1 MKMGKQLLSIGN
13 FIFLLLIMMSSSR
26 DELYILTLVQQDLGA
41 LDGIEVGSD
50 DETIVDLNIFH
61 TNDIH
66 GGVDENIGFAKF
78 KHFINLANEYTRAE
92 GYLVLDA
99 GDIFHGTPFATVEL
113 GESVAQVLKVV
124 GYDAMSPGNHDFNY
138 GQDRLVELGKV
149 ADVELLAANVKTIE
163 GKLRYGDCFV
173 KEIGE
178 MRVGVFGLTT
188 PETGTKTN
196 PENVVGLTFGT
207 EEEIVAEAKL
217 MVQVLQERGVDVIIG
232 LMHMGID
239 TDSRIKSTTIASQ
252 VDDID
257 LIIDGHSHSELNQYE
272 IVNGTIL
279 TSTGEHFKNVGV
291 VTIQYDLM
299 ADEIIKLVPHQISM
313 KQLEKCEED
322 TEVKSVIDRIKNN
335 QKSILEEVIGT
346 TAIKLEGGRSSVL
359 NGHTNLGHL
368 LTAAMLNETQADISL
383 INGGTIR
390 DSIDVGMITKGDVLK
405 VLPFS
410 NHIVTVEMTG
420 KQLIEILNQGLVIGS
435 GRFLH
440 FAGLLVEAKLVQ
452 EAGCPDRYEVL
463 SVQFNQQP
471 LELTQTYVVAM
482 NDFMVAGGDDY
493 QMSQSSNL
501 LNSFGTLD
509 EALISYV
516 KEYGEIAIL
525 NANQINNL
533 IILTE
538 EDMLSDENKVN
549 H

>member
-13 FIFLLLIMMSSSR
+13 FIFLLLIMMSSSK

-41 LDGIEVGSD
+41 LAGIEVGSD

-78 KHFINLANEYTRAE
+78 KYFINLANEYTRAE

-173 KEIGE
+173 KEIGG
-178 MRVGVFGLTT
+178 MSVGLFGLTT
-188 PETGTKTN
+188 PETVTKTN

-420 KQLIEILNQGLVIGS
+420 KQLIEILNKGLVIGS

>member
-13 FIFLLLIMMSSSR
+13 FIFLLLIMMSSSK

-173 KEIGE
+173 KEIGG
-178 MRVGVFGLTT
+178 MSVGLFGLTT
-188 PETGTKTN
+188 PETVTKTN

-420 KQLIEILNQGLVIGS
+420 KQLIEILNKGLVIGS

-482 NDFMVAGGDDY
+482 NDFMVVGGDDY

>member
-113 GESVAQVLKVV
+113 GQSVAQVLKVV

-138 GQDRLVELGKV
+138 GQDRLIELGKV

-207 EEEIVAEAKL
+207 EEEIVAEAKS

-335 QKSILEEVIGT
+335 QKSILEEVIGA

-452 EAGCPDRYEVL
+452 EAGCPNRYEVL

-533 IILTE
+533 IILTK
-538 EDMLSDENKVN
+538 EDMLSDGNKVN

>member
-207 EEEIVAEAKL
+207 EEEIVAEAKS

>member
-13 FIFLLLIMMSSSR
+13 FIFLLLIMMSSSK

-138 GQDRLVELGKV
+138 GQDRLIELGKV

-173 KEIGE
+173 KEIGG
-178 MRVGVFGLTT
+178 MSVGLFGLTT
-188 PETGTKTN
+188 PETVTKTN

-420 KQLIEILNQGLVIGS
+420 KQLIEILNKGLVIGS

>member
-1 MKMGKQLLSIGN
+1 MKMGKQLLGIGN

-50 DETIVDLNIFH
+50 DETIVDFNIFH

-113 GESVAQVLKVV
+113 GQSVAQVLKVV

-138 GQDRLVELGKV
+138 GQDRLIELGKV

-207 EEEIVAEAKL
+207 EEEIVAEAKS

>member
-1 MKMGKQLLSIGN
+1 MGKQLLSIGN
-13 FIFLLLIMMSSSR
+13 FIFLLLIMMSSSK

-173 KEIGE
+173 KEIGG
-178 MRVGVFGLTT
+178 MSVGLFGLTT
-188 PETGTKTN
+188 PETVTKTN

-252 VDDID
+252 FDDID

-420 KQLIEILNQGLVIGS
+420 KQLIEILNKGLVIGS

>member
-13 FIFLLLIMMSSSR
+13 FIFLLLIMMSSSK

-41 LDGIEVGSD
+41 LYWIEVGSD

-163 GKLRYGDCFV
+163 GKLRYGDCFF
-173 KEIGE
+173 KEIGG
-178 MRVGVFGLTT
+178 MSVGLFGLTT
-188 PETGTKTN
+188 PETVTKTN

-420 KQLIEILNQGLVIGS
+420 KQLIEILNKGLVIGS

>member
-1 MKMGKQLLSIGN
+1 MGKQLLSIGN

-50 DETIVDLNIFH
+50 DETIVDFNIFH

-113 GESVAQVLKVV
+113 GQSVAQVLKVV

-138 GQDRLVELGKV
+138 GQDRLIELGKV

-207 EEEIVAEAKL
+207 EEEIVAEAKS

>member
-13 FIFLLLIMMSSSR
+13 FIFLLLIMMSSSK

-163 GKLRYGDCFV
+163 GKLRYGDCFF
-173 KEIGE
+173 KEIGG
-178 MRVGVFGLTT
+178 MSVGLFGLTT
-188 PETGTKTN
+188 PETVTKTN

-420 KQLIEILNQGLVIGS
+420 KQLIESLNKGLVIGS

>member
-13 FIFLLLIMMSSSR
+13 FIFLLLIMMSSSK

-173 KEIGE
+173 KEIGG
-178 MRVGVFGLTT
+178 MSVGLFGLTT
-188 PETGTKTN
+188 PETVTKTN

-217 MVQVLQERGVDVIIG
+217 MVRVLQERGVDVIIG

-420 KQLIEILNQGLVIGS
+420 KQLIEILNKGLVIGS

>member
-1 MKMGKQLLSIGN
+1 MGKQLLSIGN
-13 FIFLLLIMMSSSR
+13 FIFLLLIMMSSSK

-173 KEIGE
+173 KEIGG
-178 MRVGVFGLTT
+178 MSVGLFGLTT
-188 PETGTKTN
+188 PETVTKTN

-420 KQLIEILNQGLVIGS
+420 KQLIEILNKGLVIGS

>member
-13 FIFLLLIMMSSSR
+13 FIFLLLIMMSSSK

-173 KEIGE
+173 KEIGG
-178 MRVGVFGLTT
+178 MSVGLFGLTT
-188 PETGTKTN
+188 PETVTKTN

-252 VDDID
+252 FDDID

-420 KQLIEILNQGLVIGS
+420 KQLIEILNKGLVIGS

-525 NANQINNL
+525 NANQISNL

-538 EDMLSDENKVN
+538 EDMLSLI
-549 H
+549 HI

>member
-13 FIFLLLIMMSSSR
+13 FIFLLLIMMSSSK

-207 EEEIVAEAKL
+207 EEEIVAEAKS

-420 KQLIEILNQGLVIGS
+420 KQLIEILNKGLVIGS

>member
-13 FIFLLLIMMSSSR
+13 FIFLLLIMMSSSK

-50 DETIVDLNIFH
+50 DETIVDFNIFH

-113 GESVAQVLKVV
+113 GQSVAQVLKVV

-138 GQDRLVELGKV
+138 GQDRLIELGKV

-207 EEEIVAEAKL
+207 EEEIVAEAKS

>member
-13 FIFLLLIMMSSSR
+13 FIFLLLIMMSSSK

-173 KEIGE
+173 KEIGG
-178 MRVGVFGLTT
+178 MSVGLFGLTT
-188 PETGTKTN
+188 PETVTKTN

-217 MVQVLQERGVDVIIG
+217 MAQVLQERGVDVIIG

-252 VDDID
+252 FDDID

-420 KQLIEILNQGLVIGS
+420 KQLIEILNKGLVIGS

>member
-50 DETIVDLNIFH
+50 DETIVDFNIFH

-113 GESVAQVLKVV
+113 GQSVAQVLKVV

-138 GQDRLVELGKV
+138 GQDRLIELGKV

-178 MRVGVFGLTT
+178 MRFGVFGLTT

-207 EEEIVAEAKL
+207 EEEIVAEAKS

-482 NDFMVAGGDDY
+482 NDFIVAGGDDY

-533 IILTE
+533 IILTK
-538 EDMLSDENKVN
+538 EDMLSDGNKVN

>member
-13 FIFLLLIMMSSSR
+13 FIFLLLIMMSSSK

-78 KHFINLANEYTRAE
+78 KYFINLANEYTRAE

-173 KEIGE
+173 KEIGG
-178 MRVGVFGLTT
+178 MSVGLFGLTT
-188 PETGTKTN
+188 PETVTKTN

-420 KQLIEILNQGLVIGS
+420 KQLIEILNKGLVIGS

-525 NANQINNL
+525 NENQINNL

>member
-13 FIFLLLIMMSSSR
+13 FIFLLLIMMSSSK

-99 GDIFHGTPFATVEL
+99 GYIFHGTPFATVEL

-173 KEIGE
+173 KEIGG
-178 MRVGVFGLTT
+178 MSVGLFGLTT
-188 PETGTKTN
+188 PETVTKTN

-299 ADEIIKLVPHQISM
+299 TDEIIKLVPHQISM

-420 KQLIEILNQGLVIGS
+420 KQLIEILNKGLVIGS

>member
-1 MKMGKQLLSIGN
+1 MGKQLLSIGN
-13 FIFLLLIMMSSSR
+13 FIFLLLIMMSSSK

-50 DETIVDLNIFH
+50 DETLVDLNIFH

-173 KEIGE
+173 KELGG
-178 MRVGVFGLTT
+178 MSVGLFGLTT
-188 PETGTKTN
+188 PETVTKTN

-420 KQLIEILNQGLVIGS
+420 KQLIEILNKGLVIGS

>member
-1 MKMGKQLLSIGN
+1 MGKQLLSIGN
-13 FIFLLLIMMSSSR
+13 FIFLLLIMMSSSK

-50 DETIVDLNIFH
+50 DETIVDFNIFH

-113 GESVAQVLKVV
+113 GQSVAQVLKVV

-138 GQDRLVELGKV
+138 GQDRLIELGKV

-207 EEEIVAEAKL
+207 EEEIVAEAKS

>member
-13 FIFLLLIMMSSSR
+13 FIFLLLIMMSSSK

-173 KEIGE
+173 KEIGG
-178 MRVGVFGLTT
+178 MSVGLFGLTT
-188 PETGTKTN
+188 PETVTKTN

-346 TAIKLEGGRSSVL
+346 TAIKLE
-359 NGHTNLGHL
+359 
-368 LTAAMLNETQADISL
+368 
-383 INGGTIR
+383 
-390 DSIDVGMITKGDVLK
+390 
-405 VLPFS
+405 
-410 NHIVTVEMTG
+410 
-420 KQLIEILNQGLVIGS
+420 
-435 GRFLH
+435 
-440 FAGLLVEAKLVQ
+440 
-452 EAGCPDRYEVL
+452 
-463 SVQFNQQP
+463 
-471 LELTQTYVVAM
+471 
-482 NDFMVAGGDDY
+482 
-493 QMSQSSNL
+493 
-501 LNSFGTLD
+501 
-509 EALISYV
+509 
-516 KEYGEIAIL
+516 
-525 NANQINNL
+525 
-533 IILTE
+533 
-538 EDMLSDENKVN
+538 
-549 H
+549 

>member
-50 DETIVDLNIFH
+50 DETIVDFNIFH

-113 GESVAQVLKVV
+113 GQSVAQVLKVV

-138 GQDRLVELGKV
+138 GQDRLIELGKV

-207 EEEIVAEAKL
+207 EEEIVAEAKS

-471 LELTQTYVVAM
+471 LQLTQTYVVAM

>member
-13 FIFLLLIMMSSSR
+13 FIFLLLIMMSSSK

-124 GYDAMSPGNHDFNY
+124 GYDTMSPGNHDFNY

-173 KEIGE
+173 KEIGG
-178 MRVGVFGLTT
+178 MSVGLFGLTT
-188 PETGTKTN
+188 PETVTKTN

-420 KQLIEILNQGLVIGS
+420 KQLIEILNKGLVIGS

>member
-113 GESVAQVLKVV
+113 GQSVAQVLKVV

-138 GQDRLVELGKV
+138 GQDRLIELGKV
-149 ADVELLAANVKTIE
+149 ADVQLLAANVKTIE

-188 PETGTKTN
+188 PETVTKTN

-207 EEEIVAEAKL
+207 EEEIVAEAKS

>member
-13 FIFLLLIMMSSSR
+13 FIFLLLIMMSSSK

-99 GDIFHGTPFATVEL
+99 GNIFHGTPFATVEL

-173 KEIGE
+173 KEIGG
-178 MRVGVFGLTT
+178 MSVGLFGLTT
-188 PETGTKTN
+188 PETVTKTN

-252 VDDID
+252 VDDVD

-410 NHIVTVEMTG
+410 NHIVTVEMPG
-420 KQLIEILNQGLVIGS
+420 KQLIEILNKGLVIGS

>member
-13 FIFLLLIMMSSSR
+13 FIFLLLIMMSSSK

-173 KEIGE
+173 KEIGG
-178 MRVGVFGLTT
+178 MSVGLFGLTT
-188 PETGTKTN
+188 PETVTKTN

-420 KQLIEILNQGLVIGS
+420 KQLIEILNKGLVIGS

-471 LELTQTYVVAM
+471 LELIQTYVVAM

>member
-13 FIFLLLIMMSSSR
+13 FIFLLLIMMSSSK

-173 KEIGE
+173 KEIGG
-178 MRVGVFGLTT
+178 MSVGLFGLTT
-188 PETGTKTN
+188 PETVTKTN

-420 KQLIEILNQGLVIGS
+420 KQLIEILNKGLVIGS

-525 NANQINNL
+525 H
-533 IILTE
+533 
-538 EDMLSDENKVN
+538 MK
-549 H
+549 

>member
-13 FIFLLLIMMSSSR
+13 FIFLLLIMMSSSK

-173 KEIGE
+173 KEIGG
-178 MRVGVFGLTT
+178 MSVGLFGLTT
-188 PETGTKTN
+188 PETVTKTN

-410 NHIVTVEMTG
+410 NHIVTVEMPG
-420 KQLIEILNQGLVIGS
+420 KQLIEILNKGLVIGS

>member
-50 DETIVDLNIFH
+50 DETIVDFNIFH

-113 GESVAQVLKVV
+113 GQSVAQVLKVV

-138 GQDRLVELGKV
+138 GQDRLIELGKV

-207 EEEIVAEAKL
+207 EEEIVAEAKS

-239 TDSRIKSTTIASQ
+239 ADSRIKSTTIASQ

-533 IILTE
+533 IILTK

>member
-13 FIFLLLIMMSSSR
+13 FIFLLLIMMSSSK

-78 KHFINLANEYTRAE
+78 KYFINLANEYTRAE

-163 GKLRYGDCFV
+163 GKLCYGDCFV
-173 KEIGE
+173 KEIGG
-178 MRVGVFGLTT
+178 MSVGLFGLTT
-188 PETGTKTN
+188 PETVTKTN

-420 KQLIEILNQGLVIGS
+420 KQLIEILNKGLVIGS

>member
-13 FIFLLLIMMSSSR
+13 FIFLLLIMMSSSK

-78 KHFINLANEYTRAE
+78 KYFINLANEYTRAE

-173 KEIGE
+173 KEIGG
-178 MRVGVFGLTT
+178 MSVGLFGLTT
-188 PETGTKTN
+188 PETVTKTN

-420 KQLIEILNQGLVIGS
+420 KQLIEILNKGLVIGS

>member
-13 FIFLLLIMMSSSR
+13 FIFLLLIMMSSSK

-78 KHFINLANEYTRAE
+78 KYFINLANEYTRAE

-173 KEIGE
+173 KEIGG
-178 MRVGVFGLTT
+178 MSVGLFGLTT
-188 PETGTKTN
+188 PETVTKTN

-390 DSIDVGMITKGDVLK
+390 DSIDVGMVTKGDVLK

-420 KQLIEILNQGLVIGS
+420 KQLIEILNKGLVIGS

>member
-13 FIFLLLIMMSSSR
+13 FIFLLLIMMSSSK

-163 GKLRYGDCFV
+163 GKLRYGDCFF
-173 KEIGE
+173 KEIGG
-178 MRVGVFGLTT
+178 MSVGLFGLTT
-188 PETGTKTN
+188 PETVTKTN

-420 KQLIEILNQGLVIGS
+420 KQLIEILNKGLVIGS

>member
-13 FIFLLLIMMSSSR
+13 FIFLLLIMMSSSK

-163 GKLRYGDCFV
+163 GKLRYGDCFF
-173 KEIGE
+173 KEIGG
-178 MRVGVFGLTT
+178 MSVGLFGLTT
-188 PETGTKTN
+188 PETVTKTN

-410 NHIVTVEMTG
+410 NHIVTVEMTV
-420 KQLIEILNQGLVIGS
+420 KQLIEILNKGLVIGS

>member
-13 FIFLLLIMMSSSR
+13 FIFLLLIMMSSSK

-173 KEIGE
+173 KEIGG
-178 MRVGVFGLTT
+178 MSVGLFGLTT
-188 PETGTKTN
+188 PETVTKTN

-257 LIIDGHSHSELNQYE
+257 LTQND
-272 IVNGTIL
+272 
-279 TSTGEHFKNVGV
+279 
-291 VTIQYDLM
+291 YD
-299 ADEIIKLVPHQISM
+299 H
-313 KQLEKCEED
+313 
-322 TEVKSVIDRIKNN
+322 R
-335 QKSILEEVIGT
+335 
-346 TAIKLEGGRSSVL
+346 
-359 NGHTNLGHL
+359 
-368 LTAAMLNETQADISL
+368 
-383 INGGTIR
+383 
-390 DSIDVGMITKGDVLK
+390 
-405 VLPFS
+405 
-410 NHIVTVEMTG
+410 
-420 KQLIEILNQGLVIGS
+420 
-435 GRFLH
+435 
-440 FAGLLVEAKLVQ
+440 
-452 EAGCPDRYEVL
+452 
-463 SVQFNQQP
+463 
-471 LELTQTYVVAM
+471 
-482 NDFMVAGGDDY
+482 
-493 QMSQSSNL
+493 
-501 LNSFGTLD
+501 
-509 EALISYV
+509 
-516 KEYGEIAIL
+516 
-525 NANQINNL
+525 
-533 IILTE
+533 
-538 EDMLSDENKVN
+538 
-549 H
+549 

>member
-1 MKMGKQLLSIGN
+1 MGKQLLSIGN

-50 DETIVDLNIFH
+50 DETIVDFNIFH

-113 GESVAQVLKVV
+113 GQSVAQVLKVV

-138 GQDRLVELGKV
+138 GQDRLIELGKV

-207 EEEIVAEAKL
+207 EEEIVAEAKS

-471 LELTQTYVVAM
+471 LELIQTYVVAM

>member
-13 FIFLLLIMMSSSR
+13 FIFLLLIMMSSSK

-173 KEIGE
+173 KEIGG
-178 MRVGVFGLTT
+178 MSVGLFGLTT
-188 PETGTKTN
+188 PETVTKTN

-239 TDSRIKSTTIASQ
+239 TDSRIKSTIIASQ
-252 VDDID
+252 FDDID

-420 KQLIEILNQGLVIGS
+420 KQLIEILNKGLVIGS

>member
-13 FIFLLLIMMSSSR
+13 FIFLLLIMMSSSK

-173 KEIGE
+173 KEIGG
-178 MRVGVFGLTT
+178 MSVGLFGLTT
-188 PETGTKTN
+188 PETVTKTN

-420 KQLIEILNQGLVIGS
+420 KQLIEILNKGLVIGS

-452 EAGCPDRYEVL
+452 EAGCPARYEVL